1 MRLFGRDFVN
11 SGLLFYHVLSLS
23 TPVVNYYDTL
33 DNIEFL
39 SKTDPEKAK
48 VGVQK

>member
-1 MRLFGRDFVN
+1 MFFRYYEIVWTRFCKQWIV
-11 SGLLFYHVLSLS
+11 VLSVS

-39 SKTDPEKAK
+39 SKNGP
-48 VGVQK
+48 